1 VLVVFEEG
9 VKRREK
15 VVKKNKI
22 NPTLAK
28 KHNSPIRPDLRA
40 KLRVVAGDVCQP
52 DCGLGAADLEAV
64 RTKSRFVI
72 HCAASISFFD
82 HVHTLLTQNYR
93 ATANVVTLA
102 MRCAALAGY
111 VHVSTAYVNINR
123 PRGSHVEEKI
133 YPLALPDGTP
143 VRHADTAAELL
154 GLPPKEATATANK
167 LVAKLGYPNAYTL
180 SKHLAEDLVAEL
192 HAAGRITACIV
203 RPSIV
208 GANAYG
214 PSSGYFG
221 NTAGPTSLTLAFASG
236 MARFTCLNPD
246 HVWDIIPCDIVAAC
260 VLGTAAALAAGAAP
274 ADEPLITHCASSV
287 SNGERYGTLFNG
299 VIFPY
304 WAANPPKKRFT
315 SGPYKPVDHWTAFLP
330 ATMFA
335 FKWLN
340 AWNTMKFKAIA
351 TLLKAHGRPD
361 LAKQVWQGWKVYK
374 LYNTPALD
382 FDIFYCV
389 SRAAAIEAALPE
401 AERAAGA
408 FQMVWAKGRDDWAS
422 YLTRHADVVRA
433 KFFARYEKKPAGD
446 APPPPLPVAP
456 AAPLGL
462 SSALPPPPGCACA
475 DGLVM
480 IPPCAVVSS
489 APEAAKGGVVIEEE
503 GAAVAA

>member
-1 VLVVFEEG
+1 M
-9 VKRREK
+9 
-15 VVKKNKI
+15 
-22 NPTLAK
+22 
-28 KHNSPIRPDLRA
+28 
-40 KLRVVAGDVCQP
+40 
-52 DCGLGAADLEAV
+52 

-82 HVHTLLTQNYR
+82 HVHTLLTQNYK

-111 VHVSTAYVNINR
+111 IHVSTAYVNINL
-123 PRGSHVEEKI
+123 PRGAHVEEAV
-133 YPLALPDGTP
+133 YPLVLPDGSL

-154 GLPPKEATATANK
+154 GLPPREATLAANK
-167 LVAKLGYPNAYTL
+167 IVAKLGYPNAYTL

-192 HAAGRITACIV
+192 HASGRVTACIV
-203 RPSIV
+203 RPSII

-260 VLGTAAALAAGAAP
+260 VLGTAAALAAGAASP
-274 ADEPLITHCASSV
+274 TTPLITHCASSV
-287 SNGERYGTLFNG
+287 SNGERYGTLFNN

-304 WAANPPKKRFT
+304 WAAAPPAKRF
-315 SGPYKPVDHWTAFLP
+315 SRGPYKPVDHWTAFLP

-340 AWNTMKFKAIA
+340 AWNTAKFKAIA
-351 TLLKAHGRPD
+351 GLLKANGRPD
-361 LAKQVWQGWKVYK
+361 LAKQVWQGWQVYK

-389 SRAAAIEAALPE
+389 SRAQAIENALPE
-401 AERAAGA
+401 SERAAGA

-433 KFFARYEKKPAGD
+433 KFFARYDKKVKKATVAPAAD
-446 APPPPLPVAP
+446 LPPPLPEAP
-456 AAPLGL
+456 VPLRTGGT
-462 SSALPPPPGCACA
+462 ALPPPPGCCA
-475 DGLVM
+475 VAEGLVLEA
-480 IPPCAVVSS
+480 PCATLNATEIV
-489 APEAAKGGVVIEEE
+489 KGGGVVMVEE
-503 GAAVAA
+503 AVAAEAA